1 MGIYLNCKNTG
12 QNSKYANHIDIYNN
26 RNGLIVSI
34 ILNTLYTILSKIES
48 KIFYNIGIPCIIK
61 SPPAGFFLIRTVTA
75 ILLWQ
80 QELIQY
86 TIDFISFPVLQ

>member
-26 RNGLIVSI
+26 RNGFIVSI

-48 KIFYNIGIPCIIK
+48 KIFYKIGIPYIIK
-61 SPPAGFFLIRTVTA
+61 SPPGRIPSYPNCYSNFTMAAGTD
-75 ILLWQ
+75 
-80 QELIQY
+80 
-86 TIDFISFPVLQ
+86 TIYY